1 MQYRVIELS
10 LLSVFI
16 HYCRWQLEIYTGVQS
31 PSCILSVDDSFSF
44 STELNSVTFIYHM
57 VYCIHKHHVQE
68 IKFIVLNCCKI
79 LMTVLTA
86 DTVGTLYASGS
97 ILDSLNLQSS
107 YLGKYNPLLYGK
119 RLALRI
125 VIFTVMKAK
134 SRSLF
139 WYKGLLC
146 PYKILYFEIIH
157 SYTSSPAKIKI
168 FNRKIRQYVR
178 CISHS
183 TGEKNWCGLKVF

>member
-1 MQYRVIELS
+1 
-10 LLSVFI
+10 
-16 HYCRWQLEIYTGVQS
+16 
-31 PSCILSVDDSFSF
+31 
-44 STELNSVTFIYHM
+44 
-57 VYCIHKHHVQE
+57 
-68 IKFIVLNCCKI
+68 
-79 LMTVLTA
+79 MTVLTA

-125 VIFTVMKAK
+125 VIFTAMKAK

-146 PYKILYFEIIH
+146 PYKILHSEIIH
-157 SYTSSPAKIKI
+157 SYTSSLPKI
-168 FNRKIRQYVR
+168 KIRQYVR

-183 TGEKNWCGLKVF
+183 TGEEKLVWTKGFLKMSHFNWLWFICFN